1 MIERRNNYEETKKR
15 SQAVFLEYDQ
25 LRMIERLALDADE
38 RWISFP
44 FMGSACRVDRKTGLV
59 ERADVITGEYAE
71 ADFNSAMTVYDL
83 LCGSSEDAAPSG
95 EFVAMGSLCA
105 MHSAAA
111 VFGEG
116 SSFRRQA
123 QAFDRDPDKLKAA
136 LKALGA
142 VLVAGGDVCGE
153 ISVFGK
159 LKVMVR
165 FWRSDEDFPAQ
176 LQLLWDKNVLSYM
189 HYETVW
195 YANGAIVN
203 DLVRASGIDE

>member
-1 MIERRNNYEETKKR
+1 MIEKRNNYEETKKR
-15 SQAVFLEYDQ
+15 TQAVFLEYDQ
-25 LRMIERLALDADE
+25 LRMIERFGLYADE
-38 RWISFP
+38 RWISFM

-59 ERADVITGEYAE
+59 ERADVISGEFVE

-95 EFVAMGSLCA
+95 EFVAMSSLYS

-116 SSFRRQA
+116 ISFQRQA
-123 QAFDRDPDKLKAA
+123 QAFDRDPEKLKKAI
-136 LKALGA
+136 KALGGTFI
-142 VLVAGGDVCGE
+142 AGGDVCGE
-153 ISVFGK
+153 ITVFCG

-165 FWRSDEDFPAQ
+165 FWQSDEDFPPQ
-176 LQLLWDKNVLSYM
+176 LQLLWDKNVLSFM

-195 YANGAIVN
+195 YANCALIN
-203 DLVRASGIDE
+203 DLVRTSGL